1 MKLDLSLKISRK
13 SNRKYDNKYR
23 LVLYSGGTDPGNK
36 LLHKALANLAG
47 KRARSMTYV
56 PFSHENGLFFFNRIK
71 KRYKQF
77 GFRKFR
83 YFPVDSDFLNKEM
96 NEALKSD
103 VIYLAGGNTY
113 YFLKHLRESDFLKRL
128 TTYAKTGGVI
138 AGLSAGAIILT
149 PNIKLAG
156 YPPHVGDENEVRLK
170 NLKSLKLVNFEFLP
184 HYTNSPKTNHAMLN
198 YSRRTQNAILAC
210 PDGSGVVVNKG
221 IIELYGLVY
230 IFYQGK
236 KLRL

>member
-1 MKLDLSLKISRK
+1 MKPDLSRR
-13 SNRKYDNKYR
+13 SNQNYR
-23 LVLYSGGTDPGNK
+23 LVLYSGGTEPSNK
-36 LLHKALANLAG
+36 LLHKELATLTG
-47 KRARSMTYV
+47 KRARSITYV
-56 PFSHENGLFFFNRIK
+56 PYSHENGIFFFNRMK

-96 NEALKSD
+96 IEALKSD

-113 YFLKHLRESDFLKRL
+113 YFLKHLRESGFLKRL
-128 TTYAKTGGVI
+128 TKYAKSGGVI

-170 NLKSLKLVNFEFLP
+170 NLKSLGLVSFEFLP
-184 HYTNSPKTNHAMLN
+184 HYSSSTQTNRAMLN
-198 YSRRTQNAILAC
+198 YSKKTQHAILAC
-210 PDGSGVVVNKG
+210 PDGSGVIVNKG
-221 IIELYGLVY
+221 SIKLFGTIY
-230 IFYQGK
+230 IFYKGK
-236 KLRL
+236 KFRL